1 LKSKTTKN
9 HTTYIKTAEKLL
21 KELNKMSE
29 VEKISLGFIKRTP
42 NKKGKVGL
50 KVKEIS
56 GGLHLKVRGN
66 TSIQDIYVYT
76 KDTEIV
82 SKVLEN
88 INL

>member
-1 LKSKTTKN
+1 MSNARLAFSRACPKTILRCQF
-9 HTTYIKTAEKLL
+9 Y
-21 KELNKMSE
+21 
-29 VEKISLGFIKRTP
+29 KIL
-42 NKKGKVGL
+42 
-50 KVKEIS
+50 
-56 GGLHLKVRGN
+56 GN